1 MRPTLSIVIATKGRP
16 ASLKQTLASIA
27 ACDPPPS
34 ETVVVDGD
42 TERSA
47 EEVARASPFSVRYMG
62 APPGCSTQRN
72 IGMDACTSEI
82 VLFLDDDAEIE
93 PASIGILLDAYDDP
107 TVVGATGRV
116 VEPAD
121 RWIGHKHDPIRRLL
135 LAGGPEGTF
144 TSFGYPRYLIDQTSP
159 RDVEFMQGCFMSART
174 SVARAVRFDEDLA
187 GYSIVE
193 DEDFSYRLSRTGRI
207 RYLPEALVNHHKSG
221 FNATDQRSFGRL
233 AVSGRAY
240 LFRKNFDQTFPA
252 QMRFFLLIAMMIGQ
266 RLINFE
272 WRGAIGVMEGAV
284 SSYTRGQARARR

>member
-1 MRPTLSIVIATKGRP
+1 
-16 ASLKQTLASIA
+16 
-27 ACDPPPS
+27 
-34 ETVVVDGD
+34 
-42 TERSA
+42 
-47 EEVARASPFSVRYMG
+47 
-62 APPGCSTQRN
+62 
-72 IGMDACTSEI
+72 MDACTSEF

-159 RDVEFMQGCFMSART
+159 KDVEFMQGCFMSART
-174 SVARAVRFDEDLA
+174 SVARVVRFDEDLA

-207 RYLPEALVNHHKSG
+207 RYLPEALVNHRKRG
-221 FNATDQRSFGRL
+221 FNMMTRGRL
-233 AVSGRAY
+233 DVLPFPAVRTSSGRTSI
-240 LFRKNFDQTFPA
+240 RGPA
-252 QMRFFLLIAMMIGQ
+252 RMRFFLLIAMMIGQ

-272 WRGAIGVMEGAV
+272 WRGAIGVTEGAV